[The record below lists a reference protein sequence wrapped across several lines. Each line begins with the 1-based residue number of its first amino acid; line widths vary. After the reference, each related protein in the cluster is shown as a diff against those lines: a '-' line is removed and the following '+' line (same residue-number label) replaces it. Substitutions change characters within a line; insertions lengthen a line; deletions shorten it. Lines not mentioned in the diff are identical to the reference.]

1 MTIVFLLSSEA
12 SLFPLFSS
20 QPQKETLRFHAQ
32 RKLKKKKE
40 KRKWEFVRLESPH
53 PLFSLPSRLKKR
65 KKSCRIAKQNKKK
78 KGEGKTSQRK
88 S

>member
-32 RKLKKKKE
+32 RKLKKKK
-40 KRKWEFVRLESPH
+40 KKESG
-53 PLFSLPSRLKKR
+53 SLYASNLPTLSFL
-65 KKSCRIAKQNKKK
+65 CR
-78 KGEGKTSQRK
+78 RD
-88 S
+88 